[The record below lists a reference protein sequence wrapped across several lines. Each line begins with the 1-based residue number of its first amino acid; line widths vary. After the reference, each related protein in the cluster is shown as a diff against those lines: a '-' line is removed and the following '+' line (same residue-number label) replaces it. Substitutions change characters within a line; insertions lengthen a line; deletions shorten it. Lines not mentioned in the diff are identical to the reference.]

1 MHVACCRGNRCIMQ
15 KERIPEEGGAIP
27 AVQMGL
33 VWCLVA
39 MTGGISAWEDLLMG
53 REPYGSTCE

>member
-1 MHVACCRGNRCIMQ
+1 MWLVA
-15 KERIPEEGGAIP
+15 EESLYYAKGTDPRRGGAIP

-39 MTGGISAWEDLLMG
+39 MAGGISAWEDLLMG
-53 REPYGSTCE
+53 RGPYGSTCE